1 MDVPRLHAEV
11 GRLEEREGSGVSE
24 REAHPAYVG
33 VLADEVEEAARL
45 IAGASD
51 DDEFAQAV
59 AQLEDTLNALRMLLE
74 PEALARLEE
83 MKGDE

>member
-1 MDVPRLHAEV
+1 MSRLHAEV

-24 REAHPAYVG
+24 REDHPAYVG

-74 PEALARLEE
+74 PEALARLEA